1 MDQFSLHV
9 LTCNFRKI
17 DKSNKTKRF
26 FSVSVIIWPLQVDTN
41 KDRLVSLDE
50 FLVATKKKEFLEPD
64 SWEVSVTRYWYI
76 IRPLINNI

>member
-1 MDQFSLHV
+1 MMIINNGPV
-9 LTCNFRKI
+9 LFACLDMATSGKLTNL
-17 DKSNKTKRF
+17 TKQNVF

-64 SWEVSVTRYWYI
+64 SWEVSVTRY
-76 IRPLINNI
+76 